1 MVNSRVRAF
10 RKILELEQ
18 NTGYQNVAVTGGLDG
33 FLSQWREDA
42 KDKTGS
48 RLILSSLAKNKLF
61 AIPYVELTPDRRR
74 SWVSIAMTCLT
85 NNKDTNKGSQLLSL
99 DSPANVL
106 VSVTARVIPA
116 LKRLGIETIG
126 DLLFLY
132 PRRLNYVRQVKDLR
146 LDEEQ
151 TVLVK
156 LKLIKQVHLGKRMM
170 GAEAV
175 VGDDTGDIRVVWFN
189 QSYLAKSLKPHN
201 DYVLS
206 GRVTMRG
213 RHRVLESPQ
222 YEEVRT
228 GEGLSNL
235 TRTGRLFP
243 VYPGT
248 EGVTQQSLRRIVR
261 EALNKAV
268 GSIQEILPYDVLHRH
283 QLWPIE
289 RAIWEAHYPS
299 GEQSREEARRRLAF
313 DELLKIQLAVLSRR
327 RAMASKTDSIV
338 LKPPTEMLRS
348 FLSGLPFQLTQAQSR
363 VLNEIL
369 DDIASPGKTMTRLI
383 QGDVGSGKTVVAL
396 AGLLTAA
403 ASGYQAAIMAPTE
416 VLAEQHF
423 MTIAKL
429 LEGIAT
435 PDKSKNL
442 LSVHIPQAVSRET
455 TVGILLGS
463 MPPSAKKRIRDMLA
477 DRSIDIVIGTHALI
491 QDQVNIPKLAL
502 AVIDEQHRFGVLQR
516 AALREHGNNP
526 HMLIMSA
533 TPIPRTLALTLYGDL
548 DLSTIDQLPP
558 GRQAVKT
565 WWLQPEHRRRIYTF
579 IRKQITDGRQVFVV
593 YPLIDESEEVNA
605 RAAINERER
614 LANDVFPDL
623 RIGLIHGRM
632 SLKEKQAVMDG
643 FHNRELDILVST
655 PVVEVGIDVPNAT
668 IMLIEGADRF
678 GLSQLHQFRG
688 RVGRSQHSSYCFLLA
703 ESPSEEAKQ
712 RLSAMELIE
721 DGFELAEKDLSLRGP
736 GEYFGT
742 RQSGLP
748 DLRMAKLTDS
758 NLLTLARKEA
768 QNILEND
775 PHLVAKEH
783 LQLKQSLDHF
793 TSSIGEVG

>member
-1 MVNSRVRAF
+1 VVNSKARAF
-10 RKILELEQ
+10 RKILELER

-33 FLSQWREDA
+33 FLSQWQADA
-42 KDKTGS
+42 KDKPGS
-48 RLILSSLAKNKLF
+48 RFILISLAENKLF
-61 AIPYVELTPDRRR
+61 AIPYVELTPNRRE
-74 SWVSIAMTCLT
+74 SWVSIAITCLS
-85 NNKDTNKGSQLLSL
+85 NNKATNKDSPSLSL
-99 DSPANVL
+99 DKPANAL
-106 VSVTARVIPA
+106 VSVTSRVAPA

-126 DLLFLY
+126 DLLLLY

-151 TVLVK
+151 TVLAK
-156 LKLIKQVHLGKRMM
+156 LRHVKQVRLGKSMM
-170 GAEAV
+170 GTEGV
-175 VGDDTGDIRVVWFN
+175 VGDNTGDIRVVWFN
-189 QSYLAKSLKPHN
+189 QSYLARSLKPHN

-213 RHRVLESPQ
+213 RRRVLESPQ

-228 GEGLSNL
+228 GEGLTNL

-268 GSIQEILPYDVLHRH
+268 GNIQEILPYDVRHRH
-283 QLWPIE
+283 QLLPIG

-299 GEQSREEARRRLAF
+299 GEKSREEARRRLAF

-327 RAMASKTDSIV
+327 QAMASKTGSHI
-338 LKPPTEMLRS
+338 LNPPTGMLEG
-348 FLSGLPFQLTQAQSR
+348 FLARLPFQLTQAQSR
-363 VLNEIL
+363 VINEIL
-369 DDIASPGKTMTRLI
+369 DDVSIPGKTMTRLI

-396 AGLLTAA
+396 AGLLAAA

-429 LEGIAT
+429 LEGIARH
-435 PDKSKNL
+435 DKSKNL
-442 LSVHIPQAVSRET
+442 LSVHIPQVSCEI
-455 TVGILLGS
+455 TVGILTGS
-463 MPPSAKKRIRDMLA
+463 MPASGKKRVRDMLA
-477 DRSIDIVIGTHALI
+477 DGSIDIIIGTHALI
-491 QDQVNIPKLAL
+491 QDQVDIPRLAL

-516 AALREHGNNP
+516 AALRRHGTTP

-558 GRQAVKT
+558 SRQTIKT
-565 WWLQPEHRRRIYTF
+565 WWLQPEHRRRIYSF
-579 IRKQITDGRQVFVV
+579 IGKQIADGRQVFVV
-593 YPLIDESEEVNA
+593 YPLIDESEEINA

-623 RIGLIHGRM
+623 RVGLIHGRM
-632 SLKEKQAVMDG
+632 SLREKQDVMEG

-668 IMLIEGADRF
+668 VMLVEGADRF

-688 RVGRSQHSSYCFLLA
+688 RVGRGQHISYCFLIA

-712 RLSAMELIE
+712 RLAAMELIE
-721 DGFELAEKDLSLRGP
+721 DGFQLAEKDLSLRGP

-748 DLRMAKLTDS
+748 DLRMARLTDS
-758 NLLTLARKEA
+758 DLLALARKEA
-768 QNILEND
+768 QNILESD
-775 PHLVAKEH
+775 SHLAAPEH
-783 LQLKQSLDHF
+783 LQLKQSLNNF
-793 TSSIGEVG
+793 TARIGDVG